1 MWRNYLKLAWRT
13 AFASWTYSVVNIL
26 GLSVG
31 LASCILILLFV
42 QEQRSYET
50 WLPYSDRVAQLQ
62 TVMDDPDEG
71 PVVSAQ
77 AARPAAAAL
86 AEEFPEVEASVAM
99 TLSRVLLKRGESWSF
114 GELYFADPTFL
125 RVFDL
130 PLVRGDRAS
139 ALALVGNALLTESEA
154 IRQFGTTD
162 VLGRVLTINS

>member
-86 AEEFPEVEASVAM
+86 AADFPQVEESVAM
-99 TLSRVLLKRGESWSF
+99 TSSRVLLKRDDDWSF
-114 GELYFADPTFL
+114 AELYFVDPSFL
-125 RVFDL
+125 RVFDF
-130 PLVRGDRAS
+130 PLVRGDRAA
-139 ALALVGNALLTESEA
+139 ALSEVGTA
-154 IRQFGTTD
+154 
-162 VLGRVLTINS
+162 VLT